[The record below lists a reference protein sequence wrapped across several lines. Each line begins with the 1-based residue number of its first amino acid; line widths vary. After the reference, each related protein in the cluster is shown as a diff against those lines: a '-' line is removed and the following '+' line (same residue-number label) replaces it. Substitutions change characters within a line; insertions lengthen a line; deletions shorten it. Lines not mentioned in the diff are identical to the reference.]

1 MTIPKHAWMVR
12 AGDDNELADILEN
25 KHAVA
30 IGWAEMGDL
39 SALKTRDDFKE
50 AYRKAHPEDS
60 DRTVAMQAG
69 QIYRFVREI
78 QGPDYI
84 LSCSSA
90 TRELLIGTC
99 NGAYSYLPNLLS
111 EDYPHTRQVKWL
123 NRVPRD
129 HFSEPARAS
138 LGGLMTVFQLDD
150 HLSEIESLAIAKPGV
165 APAVPLDVEPVP
177 EFHTEVEA
185 KADGLIADLV
195 SKLDPYAFQDLV
207 AALLRTMNFRAKSKP
222 PGADRG
228 VDILAHPD
236 PLGFERPRIKVQ
248 VKHRK
253 DSVSGPEMRSFRG
266 ALKHDDNGLFV
277 STGGFTEDAKREAE
291 QSPPITCLDRDGFL
305 VLLLEHYEA
314 LEPEFQA
321 KIPLRRI
328 WVPA

>member
-1 MTIPKHAWMVR
+1 MRIQKHAWMVR
-12 AGDDNELADILEN
+12 AGDDNELADLLEK

-39 SALKTRDDFKE
+39 SSLKTRDDFKA
-50 AYRKAHPEDS
+50 AYRKAHPDDS

-69 QIYRFVREI
+69 QIYRFVHEI
-78 QGPDYI
+78 QNGHYI
-84 LSCSSA
+84 LSYSTA
-90 TRELLIGTC
+90 TGELLVGTC
-99 NGAYSYLPNLLS
+99 DGVYKYLPNLFS
-111 EDYPHTRQVKWL
+111 EDYPHTRLVKWL
-123 NRVPRD
+123 KRVSRD

-150 HLSEIESLAIAKPGV
+150 HLPEIEGLATAKPGV
-165 APAVPLDVEPVP
+165 PPAAPIDVEAAP

-185 KADGLIADLV
+185 KAGGLIADLI
-195 SKLDPYAFQDLV
+195 SKLDPYDFQDLV
-207 AALLRTMNFRAKSKP
+207 AALLRTMNFRATSKP

-236 PLGFERPRIKVQ
+236 PLGFGRPRIKVQ

-253 DSVSGPEMRSFRG
+253 GTVSGPEMRSFRG
-266 ALKHDDNGLFV
+266 ALKDDDNGLFV

-291 QSPPITCLDRDGFL
+291 QSPPITLLDRDGFL

-321 KIPLRRI
+321 KLPLRRI